1 VKVREIR
8 RHGHREGSVAVTAAS
23 DAQEGHTQD
32 GHTQEGRARV
42 DRARER
48 EFEPVYHHYGPHR
61 AGLPPLIP
69 YFRELWRRRA
79 FAAEMS
85 RATMRS
91 ANTSTF
97 FGQAWLIL
105 NPLLLAAVYY
115 VLVTIIRRQ
124 NDPAFFAHL
133 TLGIFAFQLVGHSI
147 TSGATSVTS
156 SGKLLLNTPFPRL
169 LIPLSAVRTAFFRFL
184 PTVPVYFVFHAIFLT
199 HVWSWKMLLSLYFLA
214 CMIVFGMG
222 LAAFFAA
229 LQVYFRDTS
238 SFLPFF
244 VRIWMYLSPILWAP
258 EHIMGRFSGPI
269 ITLIQLNPMYSMVGG
284 YTELLQNDAFPTPY
298 MWISAAAWALVSAVI
313 GFLYFIS
320 REREF
325 AVRLV

>member
-1 VKVREIR
+1 MKVREIR
-8 RHGHREGSVAVTAAS
+8 RHGHRDDSAAVTVAGAAG
-23 DAQEGHTQD
+23 EGGGAD
-32 GHTQEGRARV
+32 EGRARV
-42 DRARER
+42 GRARDA
-48 EFEPVYHHYGPHR
+48 EFEPVYHYYGPHR

-69 YFRELWRRRA
+69 YFRELWRRRG
-79 FAAEMS
+79 FATEMS
-85 RATMRS
+85 RATMRG

-105 NPLLLAAVYY
+105 NPLLLAGVYY
-115 VLVTIIRRQ
+115 ILVTIIRRES
-124 NDPAFFAHL
+124 DPAFFAHL
-133 TLGIFAFQLVGHSI
+133 TLGLFAFQLVGTSI

-184 PTVPVYFVFHAIFLT
+184 PTVPVYFVFHVIFLT
-199 HVWSWKMLLSLYFLA
+199 GVWTPKMLLSVYFLA
-214 CMIVFGMG
+214 TMVVFGMG
-222 LAAFFAA
+222 LAAFFGA

-244 VRIWMYLSPILWAP
+244 VRIWLYLSPILWAP
-258 EHIMGRFSGPI
+258 EHIIGRFSGPI
-269 ITLIQLNPMYSMVGG
+269 MTLVQLNPMYSMIGG
-284 YTELLQNDAFPTPY
+284 YTELLQNEAIPPTY
-298 MWISAAAWALVSAVI
+298 MWISAAAWALASAVI

-325 AVRLV
+325 AVRVV

>member
-1 VKVREIR
+1 MAE
-8 RHGHREGSVAVTAAS
+8 
-23 DAQEGHTQD
+23 
-32 GHTQEGRARV
+32 ARV
-42 DRARER
+42 DQ
-48 EFEPVYHHYGPHR
+48 GPT
-61 AGLPPLIP
+61 
-69 YFRELWRRRA
+69 ELTCFSDDMRRRG

-85 RATMRS
+85 RATMRG

-115 VLVTIIRRQ
+115 ILVTIIRRE

-133 TLGIFAFQLVGHSI
+133 TLGIFAFQLVGTSI

-156 SGKLLLNTPFPRL
+156 SGKLLMNTPFPRL
-169 LIPLSAVRTAFFRFL
+169 LIPLSAVRTAFFRFV
-184 PTVPVYFVFHAIFLT
+184 PTVPVYFIFHAIFLT
-199 HVWSWKMLLSLYFLA
+199 HVWSPKMLLSLYFLGT
-214 CMIVFGMG
+214 MIVFSMG

-258 EHIMGRFSGPI
+258 EHVIGRFSGPVM
-269 ITLIQLNPMYSMVGG
+269 TLIQLNPMYSMIGG
-284 YTELLQNDAFPTPY
+284 YTELLQNDAYPTPY
-298 MWISAAAWALVSAVI
+298 MWISAAVWALAAAVI

>member
-1 VKVREIR
+1 
-8 RHGHREGSVAVTAAS
+8 VTATS
-23 DAQEGHTQD
+23 RPRHP
-32 GHTQEGRARV
+32 
-42 DRARER
+42 
-48 EFEPVYHHYGPHR
+48 EFEPVYHRYGPHR

-69 YFRELWRRRA
+69 YFREVWRRRA

-85 RATMRS
+85 RATMRG

-115 VLVTIIRRQ
+115 ILVTIIRRQ
-124 NDPAFFAHL
+124 SDPAFFAHL
-133 TLGIFAFQLVGHSI
+133 TLGIFAFQLVGTSI

-199 HVWSWKMLLSLYFLA
+199 HVWSLKMLLSLYFLGT
-214 CMIVFGMG
+214 MIVFAMG
-222 LAAFFAA
+222 CAAFFAA

-258 EHIMGRFSGPI
+258 EHIVGRFSGPI
-269 ITLIQLNPMYSMVGG
+269 LTLIQLNPMYSMIGG
-284 YTELLQNDAFPTPY
+284 YTELLQNDAFPPTY
-298 MWISAAAWALVSAVI
+298 MWISAAAWALAAAVI

>member
-1 VKVREIR
+1 M
-8 RHGHREGSVAVTAAS
+8 TAAS
-23 DAQEGHTQD
+23 DAQESPAQD
-32 GHTQEGRARV
+32 GRARHGRARV
-42 DRARER
+42 GRTRQT

-69 YFRELWRRRA
+69 YFRELWRRRN

-115 VLVTIIRRQ
+115 VLVTIIRRE

-214 CMIVFGMG
+214 TMVVFGMG

-258 EHIMGRFSGPI
+258 EHVIGRFSGPI
-269 ITLIQLNPMYSMVGG
+269 MTLIQLNPMYSMLGG

-298 MWISAAAWALVSAVI
+298 MWISAAVWALVAAVV